1 ITPQSQDQW
10 VLTLDS
16 YANDGFKKVE
26 GWVDARLLPIL
37 KLLHQTQTEMA
48 VQGGV
53 LEIGVHHGRFFLPL
67 NAMVEPA
74 EGPSFAI
81 DLFEDQALNIDRSG
95 HGSSGK
101 FAESLRL
108 FDRHGGANVHTIAG
122 DSTRLRHG
130 DPTRFR
136 ATPPKVISV
145 DGGHTV
151 EHTLSDLQFAEAILH
166 DRGAVFLD
174 DILNAHWVGV
184 FEGAVTYLQRRPT
197 LWPVFIGY
205 NKLILV
211 PMSVH
216 GSYLASLRK
225 HLPGGK
231 LVALCGYSLLAPA
244 A

>member
-1 ITPQSQDQW
+1 MYDTW
-10 VLTLDS
+10 LDS
-16 YANDGFKKVE
+16 YAKNGFTKVE
-26 GWVDARLLPIL
+26 GWVDGRLLPIL
-37 KLLHQTQTEMA
+37 KLLHQAQTELD
-48 VQGGV
+48 VRGGA

-67 NAMVEPA
+67 NGMVAPG

-81 DLFEDQALNIDRSG
+81 DLFEDQTLNIDRSG
-95 HGSSGK
+95 NGSSGQ

-108 FDRHGGANVHTIAG
+108 YDRHQGANVQAIAG
-122 DSTRLRHG
+122 DSTRLRHS
-130 DPTRFR
+130 DLARFR
-136 ATPPKVISV
+136 TIPPKMISV

-166 DRGAVFLD
+166 DKGAVFLD
-174 DILNAHWVGV
+174 DILNAHWIGV

-205 NKLILV
+205 NKLVLV

-216 GSYLASLRK
+216 GTYLAHLRK

-231 LVALCGYSLLAPA
+231 LVALCSYTLIAPA